1 MGLKELQAWRL
12 VKLRHQPGDRREYF
26 EAPADVW
33 EIFRVLAEERR
44 RREIEPTLS
53 MLRMA
58 LLESAAN
65 DAERHAQ
72 ERMRQMH
79 ELIDRLMTWFDDVQK
94 LAPETAM
101 QLMGMGA
108 TVTKVLEFKD
118 RMTGK
123 SPAHATQRSNDH
135 GRPSALAHA
144 VCANISFHI
153 LFPTINIALCWL
165 LVYFRFAARG
175 TQAQAAPGWEEAY
188 YFWTKV
194 FALTF
199 ALGVV
204 SGVTMSFQFG
214 TNWPGFMEKAGN
226 IAGPLLG
233 YEVLTAFFPGGHL
246 PGHHAVW
253 PRPRVGPR
261 APGGH
266 ADGGGGHHAVGIL
279 DPEPQLVDAD
289 ARGLQDH

>member
-1 MGLKELQAWRL
+1 MPNRENLPPLNRQFVSHFGEMGSRWGINRTVGQIYALIFISPHALNADDIAEALEFSRSNVSMGLKELQSWRL

-58 LLESAAN
+58 LLEAPTSE
-65 DAERHAQ
+65 AERHAQ
-72 ERMRQMH
+72 ERMKEMH

-123 SPAHATQRSNDH
+123 SPAKLAAT
-135 GRPSALAHA
+135 
-144 VCANISFHI
+144 
-153 LFPTINIALCWL
+153 
-165 LVYFRFAARG
+165 
-175 TQAQAAPGWEEAY
+175 
-188 YFWTKV
+188 TKD
-194 FALTF
+194 
-199 ALGVV
+199 
-204 SGVTMSFQFG
+204 
-214 TNWPGFMEKAGN
+214 N
-226 IAGPLLG
+226 
-233 YEVLTAFFPGGHL
+233 
-246 PGHHAVW
+246 
-253 PRPRVGPR
+253 
-261 APGGH
+261 
-266 ADGGGGHHAVGIL
+266 
-279 DPEPQLVDAD
+279 
-289 ARGLQDH
+289 